1 MISVAFV
8 VRRSW
13 RAHLMYSREEDRWYL
28 LMEFDD
34 EREFAD
40 DTADPK
46 PVDLRPCS
54 KAHARRLLYFDGR
67 QDLIE
72 QYRDA
77 LDPRRGDH
85 AR

>member
-1 MISVAFV
+1 MEDVAFV

-13 RAHLMYSREEDRWYL
+13 RGHLMYSQEEDRWYL
-28 LMEFDD
+28 LMEYDD
-34 EREFAD
+34 EAEFAD
-40 DTADPK
+40 DTAPAK

-54 KAHARRLLYFDGR
+54 KPHARRLLYFDGR

-72 QYRDA
+72 QYREA

-85 AR
+85 RR